1 MKGIRLTNL
10 LENKQVAIA
19 LSVVLAVI
27 FWFVVVMYFDPESN
41 MSISDIPITVNTS
54 NTQAQSLGLEVSNI
68 QPQIATVD
76 LTGKRYK
83 MAKLTKDDI
92 AVTAVISSVTSS
104 GTYTLD
110 LTATTLTK
118 DSDYSIQ
125 NIRPKQV
132 NVTFDKVSTKN
143 VTLEAQA
150 PNVKVG
156 NGYLMETPTASP
168 ETLEV
173 QGPDQYIK
181 QLDKVVLR
189 NEQSITAT
197 ASQTLEATIHFYA
210 EDGSELSSSYFTYQ
224 KNIHFTITVPVY
236 KQKTV
241 PLTFKYK
248 NAPSTLDT
256 SKLQYQLNPEQIT
269 VAGNADAV
277 ENLSEI
283 SLGYI
288 DIREVDIG
296 KSFSFNIP
304 IPAGFK
310 SVDSITQA
318 TVTFSGEGWSSKT
331 LDVSDIRTVNQPAG
345 YTIDIKSQLIHDV
358 KFVGLSDAVENLVS
372 GDLVATVDFS
382 SQQIQTGT
390 LTVEV
395 RIDVVSKDG
404 VWAVGVYTCVVE
416 VHQS

>member
-10 LENKQVAIA
+10 LENKQIAIA
-19 LSVVLAVI
+19 ISVALAVI

-41 MSISDIPITVNTS
+41 MSIGDIPITVNTS
-54 NTQAQSLGLEVSNI
+54 NTQAQSLDLEVSDI
-68 QPQIATVD
+68 QPQTATID

-83 MAKLTKDDI
+83 MAKLTRDDI
-92 AVTAVISSVTSS
+92 TVTAVISSVTSA

-110 LTATTLTK
+110 LTATTSAK

-156 NGYLMETPTASP
+156 NGYLMETPTALP

-181 QLDKVVLR
+181 QLDKVILR

-197 ASQTLEATIHFYA
+197 TSQTLEATIHFYT
-210 EDGSELSSSYFTYQ
+210 EDDSELSSSYFTYQ
-224 KNIHFTITVPVY
+224 NNIHFTITVPVY

-248 NAPSTLDT
+248 NVPSTLDT

-269 VAGNADAV
+269 VAGSPDAV

-283 SLGYI
+283 NLGYI

-318 TVTFSGEGWSSKT
+318 TVTFSGEEWSTRT
-331 LDVSDIRTVNQPAG
+331 LDISDIRTVNQPAG
-345 YTIDIKSQLIHDV
+345 YTIDIKSQIIHDV
-358 KFVGLSDAVENLVS
+358 KFVGFSDALENLDS
-372 GDLVATVDFS
+372 GDLVATIDFS
-382 SQQIQTGT
+382 SQQIQAGT

-395 RIDVVSKDG
+395 RIDIVSGDG
-404 VWAVGVYTCVVE
+404 VWAVGTYNCVVE
-416 VHQS
+416 AKQS